1 MAANLTREPPCA
13 TAPARYLLPG
23 HPVCRPVLVRLQITD
38 LEPGPLPSPKRSNPV
53 RRPSISLTDD
63 PAVRTVTWP
72 DTGPCGTIQRIP
84 GAARGRAGTYSWIP
98 SAPDGITGPALANQ
112 HDAALWLRYH
122 ARPQLLEPPAP
133 PADPVLELIR
143 RHLDDGE
150 RDRADAAVIACIAV
164 EIRRMREDRVN
175 HTPPA
180 VWHHLDRFA
189 TWLTALNSETAPAAK
204 NARILEIVAAT
215 RR

>member
-1 MAANLTREPPCA
+1 M
-13 TAPARYLLPG
+13 
-23 HPVCRPVLVRLQITD
+23 HRPT
-38 LEPGPLPSPKRSNPV
+38 
-53 RRPSISLTDD
+53 ISLTDD

-72 DTGPCGTIQRIP
+72 DTGPCGTIHREP
-84 GAARGRAGTYSWIP
+84 KAPRGRSGLSWTP
-98 SAPDGITGPALANQ
+98 VAPNGMTGPVLANR

-180 VWHHLDRFA
+180 VWHHLDRFS
-189 TWLTALNSETAPAAK
+189 TWLTALNGESAPAAK
-204 NARILEIVAAT
+204 NARILEMVAAT